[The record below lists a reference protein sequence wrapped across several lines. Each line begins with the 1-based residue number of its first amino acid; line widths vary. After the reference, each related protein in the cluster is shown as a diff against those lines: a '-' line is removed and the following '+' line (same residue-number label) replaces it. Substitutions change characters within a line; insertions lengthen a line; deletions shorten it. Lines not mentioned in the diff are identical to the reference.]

1 VIEAEKAP
9 KFSDP
14 FDRAQYIT
22 SQLNQILTALGK
34 LEGKLDAF
42 EGRLYH
48 VESEGRLSRFMS
60 IAALVVSVA
69 AFVIGIVA
77 LVTALSA

>member
-1 VIEAEKAP
+1 VINEKEAP
-9 KFSDP
+9 KFTDT

-22 SQLNQILTALGK
+22 GQLNQILTAIGK

-60 IAALVVSVA
+60 IVSIALSVAALVM
-69 AFVIGIVA
+69 GIVA
-77 LVTALSA
+77 LVTAISA